1 MNGIIVGAGRIG
13 LNLARNMVE
22 KHDIT
27 LIEKDRQICEN
38 VRELLDCYVIQGTAT
53 NIQVLEEAD
62 INKADFFVA
71 ATPNDEVN
79 LLSSVYAK
87 DNGVKTIVSRLNN
100 IEHLTIFK
108 KLHIQTINPESSAM
122 RYIARNI
129 VRPTAQRLVSLG
141 KGDAEIIE
149 LIVKN
154 NNLIFTPI
162 KDIEANS
169 DKFKIITVYSDDE
182 EIIPTPETELGYDDS
197 IVVLVKREYIHE
209 IRQLFT
215 QEEVE

>member
-13 LNLARNMVE
+13 LNLARNMAE
-22 KHDIT
+22 KHDII
-27 LIEKDRQICEN
+27 LIDKDRQICEEI
-38 VRELLDCYVIQGTAT
+38 RELLDCYVIQGTAT
-53 NIQVLEEAD
+53 NIQTLEEAD
-62 INKADFFVA
+62 INKAEFFVA

-87 DNGVKTIVSRLNN
+87 DNGVKTIVARLNN
-100 IEHLTIFK
+100 IEHLEIFK
-108 KLHIQTINPESSAM
+108 KLKIHTINPESSAM

-154 NNLIFTPI
+154 NDLLFTPI
-162 KDIEANS
+162 NDIENNS

-197 IVVLVKREYIHE
+197 IVVLVKRKYIHE

-215 QEEVE
+215 QEKVE